1 MPPSCSQLYHRNSQ
15 KGVHDGCASFLMGE
29 GSAPLII
36 LTPREGGIG
45 AGKLPVYM
53 TFKPTQILYVIEIS
67 AWSSWEK
74 REISGQKSGEF
85 LFLPKLGFS
94 LVQFS
99 RSVMSD
105 SLWPHGLQ
113 HARPPCPLP
122 THRACSNSCSS
133 SWWCHPTI
141 SSSVIPFSSCLQSF
155 PASESFPM
163 SQFFTSGG
171 QIIGVSASASVLPMN
186 IQEWFPLGWT
196 GWISLQSKGLL
207 KSLLQHHSSIASILW
222 CSAFFMVQK
231 GRITSLL

>member
-1 MPPSCSQLYHRNSQ
+1 MPASCSQLYHRNSQ

-29 GSAPLII
+29 GSAPLVT
-36 LTPREGGIG
+36 LTPREGGIE

-53 TFKPTQILYVIEIS
+53 TFKPTQILYIIEIS
-67 AWSSWEK
+67 VWSSWEK
-74 REISGQKSGEF
+74 REISGQKNGEF
-85 LFLPKLGFS
+85 IFLLKLGFS

-99 RSVMSD
+99 LSVMSD
-105 SLWPHGLQ
+105 SLWPRGLQ

-122 THRACSNSCSS
+122 THRACSNSCSL

-186 IQEWFPLGWT
+186 IQEWFPLGGT

-207 KSLLQHHSSIASILW
+207 KSLLQHHSSIASIIW